1 MEFLED
7 IGGLLTANVEFNGN
21 ETLETLTEEYGNKV
35 AAVTKAAVEYGTLV
49 GDNES
54 AGKSGKA
61 LIRLAGQIGVAF
73 PKLTD
78 EQVDNFKTIV
88 DEVSDSADPAVDTAA
103 RNLFNTS
110 VDGVRAAQKM
120 SDYYNNPPVVEENRK

>member
-7 IGGLLTANVEFNGN
+7 IGGLLTANVEFKNN
-21 ETLETLTEEYGNKV
+21 DTLETLTEDYGNKV

-49 GDNES
+49 GDNQA

-61 LIRLAGQIGVAF
+61 LIKLAAKLGVAF
-73 PKLTD
+73 PNITD
-78 EQVDNFKTIV
+78 EQVEEFKTIV
-88 DEVSDSADPAVDTAA
+88 DEVSDSTDPAVDTAA
-103 RNLFNTS
+103 RNLFNAS

-120 SDYYNNPPVVEENRK
+120 SDYYNNPPVV